1 MTGSFG
7 DCQMHESIF
16 CISFPAEAKTKVL
29 AERLVIRVKTLCK
42 FNCVS
47 IRSGVELVGK
57 RVVLW
62 EEKKHLK
69 HNVKQEVAGDCAIT
83 QKKYYCQIGVFVDR
97 RR

>member
-29 AERLVIRVKTLCK
+29 AEKLVIRIKMRCK
-42 FNCVS
+42 FNPIS
-47 IRSGVELVGK
+47 IKSGMKLAG
-57 RVVLW
+57 
-62 EEKKHLK
+62 EKGGALGREKHLK
-69 HNVKQEVAGDCAIT
+69 QNVKKEVAGDSAIA
-83 QKKYYCQIGVFVDR
+83 QKKCYCQIEIFVDR